1 MFSSSSTRWTSWPW
15 MPHVLLT
22 LVQLAFSGWHIVGS
36 LALRDGADPLAFA
49 AYREIIASI
58 VMVFIIW
65 YNKQSAFVIKSED
78 YIRFCCLGFCSFVNV
93 VSAILS
99 LTYISATRYSLFQ
112 PSIPCV
118 ATAISIAVG
127 VEPFS
132 WIKAIG
138 ILVAVGGAVLIDTWD
153 TGSSNAEESNVM
165 LGSVMVSVG
174 VCAMASLMVFQR
186 PLLSKYESV
195 VVTFGYYSIGTVITL
210 FMCACWQ
217 SRFNSQSFTFG
228 GATLPWIALVYASV
242 FATAFAYNTY
252 SYVSKTLSPSVVTIY
267 STLQPVGTAVL
278 SLILFGKVIGLS
290 EGVGGF
296 IVALGLAITVIGRR
310 RELLLLEGGGGGDSD
325 VNNLK
330 SSRRRFPSTD
340 SQQSTAA
347 AITII
352 PFSNP
357 FYRLIQQSSSEQNA
371 DEKDG
376 EESEVYVSSAHSEHD
391 IIGDDGD
398 GDAGSGSGSN
408 ERKAMTVP
416 LLLA

>member
-1 MFSSSSTRWTSWPW
+1 
-15 MPHVLLT
+15 MPHLLLG
-22 LVQLAFSGWHIVGS
+22 LVQLAFSGWHILGS
-36 LALRDGADPLAFA
+36 LALRDGADPLVFA

-65 YNKQSAFVIKSED
+65 FNKQSALVIKSED
-78 YIRFCCLGFCSFVNV
+78 YFRFCCLGFCSFVNV

-99 LTYISATRYSLFQ
+99 LSYISATRYSLFQ

-138 ILVAVGGAVLIDTWD
+138 ILLAVGGAVLIDTWD
-153 TGSSNAEESNVM
+153 TSGSSNTEESNVM

-174 VCAMASLMVFQR
+174 VVAMASLMVFQR

-195 VVTFGYYSIGTVITL
+195 VVTFGYYSIGTLITL

-217 SRFNSQSFTFG
+217 SRFNSQSFVFG
-228 GATLPWIALVYASV
+228 GATFPWIALVYASI

-252 SYVSKTLSPSVVTIY
+252 SFVSKTLSPSVVTIY

-278 SLILFGKVIGLS
+278 SVVLFGKVIGLS
-290 EGVGGF
+290 EAVGGI
-296 IVALGLAITVIGRR
+296 IVALGLAVTVIGRR
-310 RELLLLEGGGGGDSD
+310 RELSEGAESGGEGI
-325 VNNLK
+325 LK
-330 SSRRRFPSTD
+330 GSRRWPSSD
-340 SQQSTAA
+340 SQQSAA
-347 AITII
+347 AAVTII

-357 FYRLIQQSSSEQNA
+357 FYRLMQQSEQTA
-371 DEKDG
+371 DERDNDNDNDSEIFISTHSVHDIG
-376 EESEVYVSSAHSEHD
+376 DEEDAATSSSASN
-391 IIGDDGD
+391 
-398 GDAGSGSGSN
+398 SGGGQ
-408 ERKAMTVP
+408 AMKVP
-416 LLLA
+416 LLESAC

>member
-1 MFSSSSTRWTSWPW
+1 MFSSSGSTSNTRWTSWPW
-15 MPHVLLT
+15 MPHLLLA
-22 LVQLAFSGWHIVGS
+22 LVQLAFSGWHILGS
-36 LALRDGADPLAFA
+36 LALKDGADPLAFA

-58 VMVFIIW
+58 VMLFIIW
-65 YNKQSAFVIKSED
+65 HNKQSVFVIKSED
-78 YIRFCCLGFCSFVNV
+78 YFRFCCLGFCSFVNV

-138 ILVAVGGAVLIDTWD
+138 ILLAVGGAVLIDTWD
-153 TGSSNAEESNVM
+153 TSGSSDTEESNVM

-242 FATAFAYNTY
+242 FATAFTYNTY
-252 SYVSKTLSPSVVTIY
+252 SFVSKSLSPSIVTIY

-278 SLILFGKVIGLS
+278 SLILFGRVISLS

-310 RELLLLEGGGGGDSD
+310 RELLEGGSNVDSKGFRHR
-325 VNNLK
+325 L
-330 SSRRRFPSTD
+330 PSTD

-347 AITII
+347 AVTII
-352 PFSNP
+352 PFSSQL
-357 FYRLIQQSSSEQNA
+357 YRLVQQSPSEQKDEETEIYISSE
-371 DEKDG
+371 
-376 EESEVYVSSAHSEHD
+376 HSEHD
-391 IIGDDGD
+391 LVGDDGD
-398 GDAGSGSGSN
+398 ASSNSSIGGAGGGGNDRSG
-408 ERKAMTVP
+408 RKAMTVP
-416 LLLA
+416 LLY